1 VDGIQVPGDTNIA
14 DKWWNI
20 MVALGSIAFAYS
32 YSYILL
38 EMTARARRPPPQPH
52 PPTRAAR
59 CAPSALPHTNP
70 LRRLF

>member
-38 EMTARARRPPPQPH
+38 EMTARARPPPS
-52 PPTRAAR
+52 RAAPAQHR
-59 CAPSALPHTNP
+59 PLQLERAER
-70 LRRLF
+70 LRRPRR